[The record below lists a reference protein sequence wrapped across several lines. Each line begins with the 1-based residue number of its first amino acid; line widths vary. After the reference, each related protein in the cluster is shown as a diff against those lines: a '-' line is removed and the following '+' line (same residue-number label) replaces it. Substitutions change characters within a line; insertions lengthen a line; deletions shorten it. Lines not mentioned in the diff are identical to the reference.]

1 MRRFSMSKL
10 MSIVLAS
17 AVALLCAASF
27 AGASGTGTTKQGKS
41 TGKQGTGTSKQ
52 RKVVPTVIPVLGP
65 VVKVPVGKFV
75 QAFAYCPRGYYASGG
90 GEYNGAITE
99 IASSPTR
106 DLRGWFVDGTNNDPL
121 GRTFQHRAVAV
132 CVKGVAAPWALSAA
146 ASGAR
151 LVHQAELEFASRY
164 SRTQ

>member
-1 MRRFSMSKL
+1 MSKL

-17 AVALLCAASF
+17 VLALLCAASF
-27 AGASGTGTTKQGKS
+27 AGASGTGTTTQG
-41 TGKQGTGTSKQ
+41 TRTTKQGTGTIKQ
-52 RKVVPTVIPVLGP
+52 KKVIPTVIPVLGP

-75 QAFAYCPRGYYASGG
+75 QAFAYCPRGYYVSGG

-99 IASSPTR
+99 IASSPTK

-146 ASGAR
+146 ASGTR
-151 LVHQAELEFASRY
+151 LVHQAELEFASRQEL
-164 SRTQ
+164 SAHR

>member
-1 MRRFSMSKL
+1 MLKL

-17 AVALLCAASF
+17 ALALLCAASL
-27 AGASGTGTTKQGKS
+27 AGASGTVTTKPDTRSSKH
-41 TGKQGTGTSKQ
+41 GTSTVKHK
-52 RKVVPTVIPVLGP
+52 KVVPTVIPVLGP

-75 QAFAYCPRGYYASGG
+75 EAFAYCPRGYYASGG
-90 GEYNGAITE
+90 GAYNGAITE
-99 IASSPTR
+99 IASSPTK

-146 ASGAR
+146 VSGAR
-151 LVHQAELEFASRY
+151 LVHQAELEFASRL
-164 SRTQ
+164 QPPAHG